1 MAKQLITQVGGS
13 DGELG
18 ASLRY
23 LMQRFTMPDDK
34 GKALLTDIGTEELA
48 HVEMIST
55 MIYQLMKDATLA
67 EIKEAGL
74 DTHYAEH
81 AKALYPTD
89 ANGVPFTVGYFASTG
104 DPLADLSEDMAA
116 EQKARAVYEN
126 LIDLTDDP
134 NVIGPLLWLR
144 QREIVHYARFKELF
158 EYYDKKIKNGNN
170 YINEPQKTNMNYNYN
185 NDYLLYKLHT
195 DNNSFF

>member
-1 MAKQLITQVGGS
+1 MKRIIVVLFITLLGTNINLISKQTKEKISYNQKQVITASYITPNSLQ
-13 DGELG
+13 ELEEI
-18 ASLRY
+18 S
-23 LMQRFTMPDDK
+23 PIIVK
-34 GKALLTDIGTEELA
+34 GKFTGER
-48 HVEMIST
+48 
-55 MIYQLMKDATLA
+55 
-67 EIKEAGL
+67 
-74 DTHYAEH
+74 EH
-81 AKALYPTD
+81 DK
-89 ANGVPFTVGYFASTG
+89 
-104 DPLADLSEDMAA
+104 
-116 EQKARAVYEN
+116 
-126 LIDLTDDP
+126 DP